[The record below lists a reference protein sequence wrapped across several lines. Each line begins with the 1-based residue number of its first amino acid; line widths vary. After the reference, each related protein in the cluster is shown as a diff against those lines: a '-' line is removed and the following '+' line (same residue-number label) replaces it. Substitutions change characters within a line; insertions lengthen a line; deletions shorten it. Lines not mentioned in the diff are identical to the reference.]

1 MFHMLKNSIHHIYLE
16 QNDDE
21 VIIEKFNEKQQYII
35 LEQINDLPQSGFTV
49 FNHLY
54 VNPSF
59 EEDFER
65 LFLNRNRHLKSSEGF
80 ESLLF
85 LKPQTKHAHYV
96 IVTVWTDETTYQQWQ
111 NSKEYKASHHKRGTD
126 SGSDKNIV
134 NRKLSFNISLDLTD
148 S

>member
-1 MFHMLKNSIHHIYLE
+1 MFHMLKNSTHHIYLE
-16 QNDDE
+16 QNDDK

-80 ESLLF
+80 ER
-85 LKPQTKHAHYV
+85 KPQTKHAHYV
-96 IVTVWTDETTYQQWQ
+96 IVTVWTDETAYQQWQ

>member
-1 MFHMLKNSIHHIYLE
+1 MFHMLKNSTHHIYLE
-16 QNDDE
+16 QNDDK

-54 VNPSF
+54 VKPSF

-96 IVTVWTDETTYQQWQ
+96 IVTVWTDETAYQQWQ